1 MKYKILFIDEE
12 QETLDDFLDYIES
25 STQKGNI
32 TAITKL
38 PLGDLNEM
46 LDCIIKI
53 NPDAII
59 TDFKLNDSRE
69 SINYNVPYNGTEL
82 VQAFQGIRDSF
93 PCFVMT
99 AFDDLAINESEDV
112 NIVYIKNILYKEEKE
127 SKARAQFLDRVL
139 CQINHHKSRIKEA
152 EDELQKL
159 IKLRQLG
166 QADIKDEKRLIE
178 LDHFLES
185 PIDKR
190 NSIPEEFKTLSN
202 SDKLRDLIF
211 AVDKLINEIE
221 EGEL

>member
-12 QETLDDFLDYIES
+12 QETLDDFLDYIEA

-32 TAITKL
+32 TALTQL

-46 LDCIIKI
+46 IDCIIKI

-69 SINYNVPYNGTEL
+69 SIKYNVPYNGTEL
-82 VQAFQGIRDSF
+82 VQAFQNMREAF

-99 AFDDLAINESEDV
+99 AFDDLAISESEDV
-112 NIVYIKNILYKEEKE
+112 NIVYIKNILYKDEKE

-139 CQINHHKSRIKEA
+139 YQINHYKSKIRNA

-159 IKLRQLG
+159 IKLRQSG
-166 QADIKDEKRLIE
+166 HADINDEKRLIE
-178 LDHFLES
+178 LDHFLENS
-185 PIDKR
+185 IDKGC
-190 NSIPEEFKTLSN
+190 SIPEEFKTLSN
-202 SDKLRDLIF
+202 SDKLSDLIS
-211 AVDKLINEIE
+211 AVDKLLDEIRE
-221 EGEL
+221 DE

>member
-12 QETLDDFLDYIES
+12 QDTLDDFLDYIEA

-32 TAITKL
+32 TALTQL

-46 LDCIIKI
+46 IDCIIKI

-69 SINYNVPYNGTEL
+69 SIKYNIPYNGTEL
-82 VQAFQGIRDSF
+82 VQAFQSIREAF

-99 AFDDLAINESEDV
+99 AFDDLAISESEDV
-112 NIVYIKNILYKEEKE
+112 NIVYIKNILYKDEKE

-139 CQINHHKSRIKEA
+139 YQINHYKFKIRDA

-159 IKLRQLG
+159 IKLRQSNH
-166 QADIKDEKRLIE
+166 ANINDEKRLIE
-178 LDHFLES
+178 LDRFLENS
-185 PIDKR
+185 IDKR
-190 NSIPEEFKTLSN
+190 ASIPEEFKTLSN
-202 SDKLRDLIF
+202 SDKLNDLIS
-211 AVDKLINEIE
+211 AVDKLLDEIRE
-221 EGEL
+221 DE